1 MDIVGIWCGHDSSYC
16 VLRDGRVIIH
26 DELERFIREKE
37 PAGDAIQLLFD
48 NYGVDNLGED
58 FKYAVTILP
67 TSKMTDHRRSFF
79 KLKEILDKN
88 KGQIIAMGHHQAHA
102 SNAFF
107 SSNFDESIVIT
118 IDGGGVEQNNFVSA
132 CTFWHGKDNKILP
145 LHTFHINDVNLGGIW
160 TRATRYVFNLQSG
173 WPLGHG
179 AGTVMAMAALGD
191 SEKYHDDFWKMI
203 TVDNQIASHKPPG
216 QPPGA
221 NTGNDPAHPYL
232 DKYRKIANRSEQDKF
247 DLAAGL
253 QSATERALKTLMSG
267 LLDNFLKQTG
277 QTSVN
282 ICIAGG
288 VSLNSVMIGKIKSWF
303 STVDEIYIPPVPP
316 DPGLTIG
323 ASQYVWH
330 HILDNPR
337 IKWKDNFS
345 SYLGKTYSL
354 EEVEKFL
361 DEHSDKVSIVKNKSD
376 NDVLDLLLEQNI
388 VAVFGGGSESGRRAL
403 GNRSILA
410 DPRSP
415 DMKKIINDRVKHRQW
430 FRPFAP
436 SILREEV
443 SNWFTEDIS
452 SPYMSFVLNFKDE
465 AADKVPAVVHR
476 DGSARLQTVSKND
489 NEWYH
494 SFLKKWFKKS
504 SVPILL
510 NTSFNDREPICETP
524 SHAINCF
531 LGTDI
536 DYLYFYD
543 YDILVS
549 KK

>member
-1 MDIVGIWCGHDSSYC
+1 MDIAGIWCGHDSSYC
-16 VLRDGRVIIH
+16 ILRDGRVVIH

-48 NYGVDNLGED
+48 NYGGDNLGED
-58 FKYAVTILP
+58 FKYVATILP
-67 TSKMTDHRRSFF
+67 TSKLTDHRRSFF
-79 KLKEILDKN
+79 KLKEVLDKN
-88 KGQIIAMGHHQAHA
+88 NGQMIATGHHQAHA
-102 SNAFF
+102 ANAFF
-107 SSNFDESIVIT
+107 SSNLDEAVIVT
-118 IDGGGVEQNNFVSA
+118 LDGGGVEQNNFISA
-132 CTFWHGKDNKILP
+132 CTFWSGNKNKIFP
-145 LHTFHINDVNLGGIW
+145 IHTFDINKVNLGGIW

-173 WPLGHG
+173 WPRGHQ

-191 SEKYHDDFWKMI
+191 PERYHDDFWKMI
-203 TVDNQIASHKPPG
+203 TVDNQIASQKPSG
-216 QPPGA
+216 QPHGA
-221 NTGNDPAHPYL
+221 NTGNDPIHPYL
-232 DKYRKIANRSEQDKF
+232 GKYRKIAERSDQDKF

-253 QSATERALKTLMSG
+253 QSATERALKS
-267 LLDNFLKQTG
+267 LLSIAIEQGLKQLNK
-277 QTSVN
+277 TSIN
-282 ICIAGG
+282 LCLAGG
-288 VSLNSVMIGKIKSWF
+288 VCLNSVMIGKIKTWF
-303 STVDEIYIPPVPP
+303 PKVNEIYIPPIPP
-316 DPGLTIG
+316 DSGLTIG
-323 ASQYVWH
+323 AAQYVWH

-354 EEVEKFL
+354 EDVEKSL
-361 DEHSDKVSIVKNKSD
+361 TDHEDKIEIVKSKSD
-376 NDVLDLLLEQNI
+376 SDVIDLLLEQNI

-410 DPRSP
+410 DPRSL
-415 DMKKIINDRVKHRQW
+415 DMKKTINDRVKHRQW

-436 SILREEV
+436 SILREET

-452 SPYMSFVLNFKDE
+452 SPYMSFVLKFKDE

-494 SFLKKWFKKS
+494 GFLKKWHQKS

-524 SHAINCF
+524 NHAINCF

-543 YDILVS
+543 YNILVN